1 MRLVR
6 FSCRTDRHGLHFT
19 FMPFRSLLFFFLAA
33 ACPSFALEGR
43 VVDPDGTPIIGA
55 SVSLLDHTGV
65 ARTDRDGRFEW
76 TPDPSPPFYVLIV
89 LPAGSYMSPV
99 FIEALPTDGP
109 LVVVVEPLVSESVMV
124 AGGAAPNIE
133 APPGSATASIP
144 EETIQQRHSPR
155 LTDVIQNV
163 PGAGSLSDLHASVPS
178 LRGLARGR
186 TLLLLDGARVTTERR
201 AGPSATFI
209 DPFFLEGVEVSR
221 GPGSVAYGSD
231 AFGGVIHARTR
242 RVAPGTPTTVRIRG
256 ALGAGLPE
264 ATAGVEL
271 TQGLDDGGFVVQ
283 ARYRNFE
290 EYRSP
295 EGTVFN
301 SRATDKG
308 FLGRFAHRV
317 GPGDFAIGWQTNLGR
332 DTGRPDSRGE
342 AFQTSYPDERSN
354 RLTMSYDLDPKA
366 GFTRLGFQG
375 FWGNYRLVT
384 ERLMMASAG
393 EPDSE
398 SLADVSAKDF
408 SFRGFAVRPLGRA
421 RWEVGVDI
429 YGRYGLEARSSLTVF
444 DRHDHIVRQ
453 VEEVAV
459 DNARRLNNAV
469 YTSTEMLFGSRWSL
483 GAGAR
488 VDRVTTANE
497 GGFFNDQSTENT
509 ALSGY
514 GSLKVELA
522 RGLSL
527 TGQLARGFRDP
538 TLSDRYFRGITGRG
552 FITGNP
558 DLGPE
563 HANQFDVS
571 LRYGRGPV
579 RWAVFGYFYRLSDL
593 VERFEERRDF
603 FFFRNRGEADIR
615 GLEAEV
621 QAEFLDGRYN
631 LEVATHWSHGNTRD
645 DAAPIDDIPGVNVK
659 FDLRRNLA
667 NSRGYAQV
675 RVAVFAR
682 DERPGPTEMVTPS
695 FTTVDLGA
703 GWRLSPNVELRGT
716 VKNLFDTTYPVSP
729 DMRAV
734 LAPGIN
740 AVIAVVGEF

>member
-1 MRLVR
+1 
-6 FSCRTDRHGLHFT
+6 
-19 FMPFRSLLFFFLAA
+19 MPLRSLLFFFLAA

-43 VVDPDGTPIIGA
+43 VVDPDGKPIMGA
-55 SVSLLDHTGV
+55 LVSLLDHTGA
-65 ARTDRDGRFEW
+65 ARTDRDGRFVW
-76 TPDPSPPFYVLIV
+76 TPDPSLPFYVLIV
-89 LPAGSYMSPV
+89 LPAGTYMAPV
-99 FIEALPTDGP
+99 YVEALPDAGP
-109 LVVVVEPLVSESVMV
+109 LLIIVEALVSESVMV
-124 AGGAAPNIE
+124 SGGAAPNIE
-133 APPGSATASIP
+133 APPGSATTSFP
-144 EETIQQRHSPR
+144 EETIQERHSAR

-201 AGPSATFI
+201 AGPSATFL

-242 RVAPGTPTTVRIRG
+242 RVAPGAPTTVRVRG

-271 TQGLDDGGFVVQ
+271 THGLEEGGFVVQ

-295 EGTVFN
+295 EGVVFN
-301 SRATDKG
+301 SGATDKG

-317 GPGDFAIGWQTNLGR
+317 GHGDFSIGWQTNLGR
-332 DTGRPDSRGE
+332 NTGRPDSRGE
-342 AFQTSYPDERSN
+342 AFQTSYPEESSN
-354 RLTMSYDLDPKA
+354 RLTMSYDLDPTA

-384 ERLMMASAG
+384 ERLMNARSG
-393 EPDSE
+393 EPKSE

-421 RWEVGVDI
+421 RWELGVDI
-429 YGRYGLEARSSLTVF
+429 YGRYGLEALSSLTLF
-444 DRHDHIVRQ
+444 DHHDQILRQ
-453 VEEVAV
+453 VEDVSVE
-459 DNARRLNNAV
+459 NARRLNSAV
-469 YTSTEMLFGSRWSL
+469 YTSSEMLLGSRWSL

-488 VDRVTTANE
+488 VDRVTTVNE
-497 GGFFNDQSTENT
+497 GGFFGDHTTENT

-514 GSLKVELA
+514 GSIRVELA

-527 TGQLARGFRDP
+527 TGQLAHGFRDP
-538 TLSDRYFRGITGRG
+538 MLSDRYFRGITGRG
-552 FITGNP
+552 FVTGNP
-558 DLGPE
+558 NLGPE
-563 HANQFDVS
+563 QANQFDAS

-593 VERFEERRDF
+593 VERFERRDDF
-603 FFFRNRGEADIR
+603 FLFRNRGEADIR
-615 GLEAEV
+615 GLEAEL

-631 LEVATHWSHGNTRD
+631 LEVATHWSRGNTRD
-645 DAAPIDDIPGVNVK
+645 DDAPIDDIPGVNLK

-667 NSRGYAQV
+667 DSRGYAHM
-675 RVAVFAR
+675 RVAVYVR

-716 VKNLFDTTYPVSP
+716 VRNLFDTTYPVSP
-729 DMRAV
+729 DIRAV
-734 LAPGIN
+734 FAPGIN
-740 AVIAVVGEF
+740 AVIAIVGEF

>member
-1 MRLVR
+1 
-6 FSCRTDRHGLHFT
+6 
-19 FMPFRSLLFFFLAA
+19 MPFRCLLFFFLAA
-33 ACPSFALEGR
+33 ACPSLALDGR
-43 VVDPDGTPIIGA
+43 VVDSHGKPIVGA
-55 SVSLLDHTGV
+55 SVSLVDHSGV
-65 ARTDRDGRFEW
+65 ARTDRNGRFVW
-76 TPDPSPPFYVLIV
+76 TPDPSPPFHVLIV
-89 LPAGSYMSPV
+89 LPAGTYMAPV
-99 FIEALPTDGP
+99 FVEALPDDGP
-109 LVVVVEPLVSESVMV
+109 LVVVVEALVSESVIV

-133 APPGSATASIP
+133 APPGSATTSIP
-144 EETIQQRHSPR
+144 EETIRERHSAR

-201 AGPSATFI
+201 AGPSATFL
-209 DPFFLEGVEVSR
+209 DPFFLAGVEVSR

-242 RVAPGTPTTVRIRG
+242 RVAPGAPTTVRVRG

-271 TQGLDDGGFVVQ
+271 THGLDDGGFVVQ

-301 SRATDKG
+301 SGATDKG

-317 GPGDFAIGWQTNLGR
+317 GPGDFSIGWQTNLGR
-332 DTGRPDSRGE
+332 NTGRPDSRGE
-342 AFQTSYPDERSN
+342 AFQTSYPEESSN
-354 RLTMSYDLDPKA
+354 RLTMSYDLDPTA

-384 ERLMMASAG
+384 ERLTMASVG
-393 EPDSE
+393 KLGSE
-398 SLADVSAKDF
+398 SLADVRAKDF

-429 YGRYGLEARSSLTVF
+429 YGRYGLEALSSLTLF
-444 DRHDHIVRQ
+444 DLDDQILGQ
-453 VEEVAV
+453 GEEVSV
-459 DNARRLNNAV
+459 ENARRLNNAV
-469 YTSTEMLFGSRWSL
+469 YTSTEMLLGSRWSL

-488 VDRVTTANE
+488 VDRVTTENE
-497 GGFFNDQSTENT
+497 GGFFDDHTTANT

-514 GSLKVELA
+514 GSIKVELA

-527 TGQLARGFRDP
+527 TGQLAHGFRDP
-538 TLSDRYFRGITGRG
+538 MLSDRYFRGITGRG
-552 FITGNP
+552 FVAGNP
-558 DLGPE
+558 NLGPE
-563 HANQFDVS
+563 RANQFDAS

-593 VERFEERRDF
+593 VERFETRDDF

-615 GLEAEV
+615 GLEAEL
-621 QAEFLDGRYN
+621 QAELLNGRYN
-631 LEVATHWSHGNTRD
+631 LEVATHWARGNTRD
-645 DAAPIDDIPGVNVK
+645 DDAAIDDIPGVNVK
-659 FDLRRNLA
+659 FELRRNLA
-667 NSRGYAQV
+667 ASRGYAQV

-682 DERPGPTEMVTPS
+682 DERPGPTEIVTPS
-695 FTTVDLGA
+695 FTTVDFGA

-716 VKNLFDTTYPVSP
+716 VRNLFDTTYPVSP
-729 DMRAV
+729 DNRAV

-740 AVIAVVGEF
+740 AVIAIVGEF

>member
-1 MRLVR
+1 
-6 FSCRTDRHGLHFT
+6 
-19 FMPFRSLLFFFLAA
+19 MPFRCLLFFLLAA
-33 ACPSFALEGR
+33 ACPSLALDGR
-43 VVDPDGTPIIGA
+43 VVDAHGKPIIGA
-55 SVSLLDHTGV
+55 SVSLVDHSGV
-65 ARTDRDGRFEW
+65 ARTDRDGRFVW
-76 TPDPSPPFYVLIV
+76 TPDPSPPFHVLIV
-89 LPAGSYMSPV
+89 LSAGTYMAPV
-99 FIEALPTDGP
+99 FVEALPDDGP
-109 LVVVVEPLVSESVMV
+109 LVVVVEALVSESVMV

-133 APPGSATASIP
+133 APPGSATTSIP
-144 EETIQQRHSPR
+144 EETIRERHSAR

-201 AGPSATFI
+201 AGPSATFL

-242 RVAPGTPTTVRIRG
+242 RVAPGAPTTVRVRG

-271 TQGLDDGGFVVQ
+271 THGLDDGGFVVQ

-301 SRATDKG
+301 SGATDKG

-317 GPGDFAIGWQTNLGR
+317 GPGDFSIGWQTNLGR
-332 DTGRPDSRGE
+332 NTGRPDSCGE
-342 AFQTSYPDERSN
+342 AFETSYPEESSN
-354 RLTMSYDLDPKA
+354 RLTMSYDLDPTA

-384 ERLMMASAG
+384 ERLTAASVG
-393 EPDSE
+393 ELNSE
-398 SLADVSAKDF
+398 SLADVRAKDF

-421 RWEVGVDI
+421 RWELGVDI
-429 YGRYGLEARSSLTVF
+429 YGRYGLEALSSLTLF
-444 DRHDHIVRQ
+444 DRHDQILRQ
-453 VEEVAV
+453 VEEVSV
-459 DNARRLNNAV
+459 ENARRLNNAV
-469 YTSTEMLFGSRWSL
+469 YTSTEMLLGSRWSL

-497 GGFFNDQSTENT
+497 GGFFGDQKTENT

-514 GSLKVELA
+514 GSIKLELA

-527 TGQLARGFRDP
+527 TGQLAHGFRDP
-538 TLSDRYFRGITGRG
+538 MLSDRYFRGITGRG
-552 FITGNP
+552 FVTGNP
-558 DLGPE
+558 NLGPE
-563 HANQFDVS
+563 RANQFDAS

-593 VERFEERRDF
+593 VERFEPRDDF

-615 GLEAEV
+615 GLEAEL
-621 QAEFLDGRYN
+621 QAELLDGRYN
-631 LEVATHWSHGNTRD
+631 LEVATHWARGNTRD
-645 DAAPIDDIPGVNVK
+645 DDAAIDDIPGVNVK

-667 NSRGYAQV
+667 ASRGYVQV

-682 DERPGPTEMVTPS
+682 DERPGPTEIVTPS
-695 FTTVDLGA
+695 FTTVDFGA

-716 VKNLFDTTYPVSP
+716 VRNLFDTPYPVSP
-729 DMRAV
+729 DNRAV

-740 AVIAVVGEF
+740 AVIAIVGEF

>member
-1 MRLVR
+1 
-6 FSCRTDRHGLHFT
+6 
-19 FMPFRSLLFFFLAA
+19 MPFRCLLFFFLAA
-33 ACPSFALEGR
+33 ACPSLALDGR
-43 VVDPDGTPIIGA
+43 VVDSHGKPIIGA
-55 SVSLLDHTGV
+55 SVSLVDHSGV
-65 ARTDRDGRFEW
+65 ARTDRNGRFVW
-76 TPDPSPPFYVLIV
+76 TPDPSPPFHVLIV
-89 LPAGSYMSPV
+89 LPAGTYMAPV
-99 FIEALPTDGP
+99 FVEALPDDGP
-109 LVVVVEPLVSESVMV
+109 LVVVVEALVSESIIV

-133 APPGSATASIP
+133 APPGSATTSIP
-144 EETIQQRHSPR
+144 EETIRERHSAR
-155 LTDVIQNV
+155 LTDVIQNI

-201 AGPSATFI
+201 AGPSATFL
-209 DPFFLEGVEVSR
+209 DPFFLAGVEVSR

-242 RVAPGTPTTVRIRG
+242 RVAPGAPTTVRVRG

-271 TQGLDDGGFVVQ
+271 THGSTTGGFVVQ

-301 SRATDKG
+301 SGATDKG

-317 GPGDFAIGWQTNLGR
+317 GPGDFSIGWQTNLGR
-332 DTGRPDSRGE
+332 NTGRPDSRDE
-342 AFQTSYPDERSN
+342 AFQTSYPEESSN
-354 RLTMSYDLDPKA
+354 RLTMSYDLDPTA

-384 ERLMMASAG
+384 ERLTMASVG
-393 EPDSE
+393 KLGSE
-398 SLADVSAKDF
+398 SLADVRAKDF

-429 YGRYGLEARSSLTVF
+429 YGRYGLEALSSLTLF
-444 DRHDHIVRQ
+444 DLNDQILGQ
-453 VEEVAV
+453 GEEVSV
-459 DNARRLNNAV
+459 ENARRLNNAV
-469 YTSTEMLFGSRWSL
+469 YTSTEMLLGSRWSL

-488 VDRVTTANE
+488 VDRVTTENE
-497 GGFFNDQSTENT
+497 GGFFDDHTTANT

-514 GSLKVELA
+514 GSIKVELA

-527 TGQLARGFRDP
+527 TGQLAHGFRDP
-538 TLSDRYFRGITGRG
+538 MLSDRYFRGITGRG
-552 FITGNP
+552 FVAGNP
-558 DLGPE
+558 NLGPE
-563 HANQFDVS
+563 RANQFDAS

-593 VERFEERRDF
+593 VERFETRDDF

-615 GLEAEV
+615 GLEAEL
-621 QAEFLDGRYN
+621 QAELLNGRYN
-631 LEVATHWSHGNTRD
+631 LEVATHWARGNTRD
-645 DAAPIDDIPGVNVK
+645 DDAAIDDIPGVNVK
-659 FDLRRNLA
+659 FELRRNLA
-667 NSRGYAQV
+667 ASRGYAQV

-682 DERPGPTEMVTPS
+682 DERPGRR
-695 FTTVDLGA
+695 
-703 GWRLSPNVELRGT
+703 RL
-716 VKNLFDTTYPVSP
+716 
-729 DMRAV
+729 
-734 LAPGIN
+734 
-740 AVIAVVGEF
+740 